1 MSELLWS
8 AFIGSSSAILGVLLG
23 QIWTSKTVSAQLR
36 HAEQQED
43 LKWRREETRRLAEL
57 RDQRLCELWSCA
69 LEVKVRTIDLLLIRS
84 DVEESETPR
93 AREGVFEA
101 AARAYAVALTGL
113 PELRDVA
120 KKFYE
125 ASASLESHAVHD
137 NRSDS
142 STDLRRLWTKSF
154 FELEAA
160 VARVADQQ
168 FSLVDPKS
176 EMGR

>member
-8 AFIGSSSAILGVLLG
+8 AFIGSSSAVLGVLLG

-57 RDQRLCELWSCA
+57 RDQRLRELWNCA
-69 LEVKVRTIDLLLIRS
+69 LEVRVRTIDLLLIGRQA
-84 DVEESETPR
+84 DESPLPK
-93 AREGVFEA
+93 ARDGVFEA
-101 AARAYAVALTGL
+101 AARAYSVALTGL

-120 KKFYE
+120 KRFYE
-125 ASASLESHAVHD
+125 ASASLESRAGH
-137 NRSDS
+137 NSDS
-142 STDLRRLWTKSF
+142 DARMELTRNWTRSF